1 MAALVGV
8 AGVAKGW
15 TTSAAT
21 ERMEKVIALLI
32 ERLPECHIVLFGGG
46 GKERE
51 KMEEWADKFDNVVL
65 ASEEIK
71 ACGLTFDSP
80 LKNELEVM
88 RSLDVM
94 VSMDSA
100 NMHLASLVGTRV
112 VSIWGATHPWAGF
125 LGWGQSEDD
134 CVQRHDLKC
143 RPCSIYG
150 NKPCLRGDMEC
161 MNISEEE
168 IAKRILR

>member
-1 MAALVGV
+1 
-8 AGVAKGW
+8 
-15 TTSAAT
+15 
-21 ERMEKVIALLI
+21 MEKVIEMLI
-32 ERLPECHIVLFGGG
+32 EKCPECKIILFGGG

-51 KMEEWADKFDNVVL
+51 QMTAWSEKFSNVVL
-65 ASEEIK
+65 ASEEVK
-71 ACGLTFDSP
+71 ERGLSYDNP
-80 LKNELEVM
+80 LKNELEIM
-88 RSLDVM
+88 KTLDVM
-94 VSMDSA
+94 VSMDSG
-100 NMHLASLVGTRV
+100 NMHMASLVGTRV

-125 LGWGQSEDD
+125 LGWGQSEAD